1 MPGSTGAGLRDD
13 DRAVVAEVGRRYDS
27 TEHLSNRAAH
37 TQVLSPTFVDRF
49 AIVGSP
55 DACAERFRGLAALG
69 IERFVVTGP
78 SFGADRDHARTA
90 GRLLVAEL
98 LPTLRQEARP

>member
-1 MPGSTGAGLRDD
+1 
-13 DRAVVAEVGRRYDS
+13 
-27 TEHLSNRAAH
+27 
-37 TQVLSPTFVDRF
+37 VLSPTFVDRF

-55 DACAERFRGLAALG
+55 DACAARFRGLAALG